1 MVVGWLKYSKQF
13 CSPNSVGIQL
23 ESKPPKSHKD
33 DCSHGLAAACIDRF
47 ISVKMAR
54 RYLVNSLLNW
64 RIGLNQTDFR
74 SCRTLEEDMEEIK
87 SEQMYMEDLDGW
99 ILEENKVSVISIVQ
113 KDKLAKF

>member
-1 MVVGWLKYSKQF
+1 MVVIINRLSCSNSCWYSESFKLKLH
-13 CSPNSVGIQL
+13 I
-23 ESKPPKSHKD
+23 KD
-33 DCSHGLAAACIDRF
+33 DWLRELAAACIDRF

-54 RYLVNSLLNW
+54 RYLVNSLLEW

-99 ILEENKVSVISIVQ
+99 ILEENKV
-113 KDKLAKF
+113 